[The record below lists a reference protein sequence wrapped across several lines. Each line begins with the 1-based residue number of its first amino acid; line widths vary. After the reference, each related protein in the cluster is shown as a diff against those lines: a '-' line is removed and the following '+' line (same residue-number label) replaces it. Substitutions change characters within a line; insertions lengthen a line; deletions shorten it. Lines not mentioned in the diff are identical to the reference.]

1 MEPPTVAGDGEAR
14 LGMGATG
21 EGLRISLFY
30 GSIAADPRGEAT
42 QKLVQLTSSQG
53 NKVLNGHF
61 FGPLLLPRS
70 SDKVVVTTGTAFS
83 GVAPPPPGRLAGV

>member
-1 MEPPTVAGDGEAR
+1 MTGEAR

-21 EGLRISLFY
+21 ERTIRISLFY
-30 GSIAADPRGEAT
+30 GSIAVDPWGAAT

-61 FGPLLLPRS
+61 FGPFLLPRS
-70 SDKVVVTTGTAFS
+70 SDKVVVTTGAAFS
-83 GVAPPPPGRLAGV
+83 GVAPRPLRWPARVLI